1 MSIIRNSTDALRMSN
16 IRHSTNGR
24 SNAENIRHST
34 DGRSNVEN
42 PTSEEGRFGCRIFD
56 IRRRVLRMSN
66 IRHSTEPNIGSKI
79 ESNLFAH
86 LYPRYAIS
94 LRKKCHFPCWSIF
107 KSKRHSFIFVITEWS
122 GKCSFRFR
130 FRFHRNLMESWCQ
143 VQGRKILS
151 PSALIQNIWYIQKR
165 VGITYCFFV

>member
-1 MSIIRNSTDALRMSN
+1 MLKIRYSIRLRMSIIRNSTDALRMSN

-66 IRHSTEPNIGSKI
+66 IRHSTEPGA
-79 ESNLFAH
+79 ETT
-86 LYPRYAIS
+86 
-94 LRKKCHFPCWSIF
+94 KKNYQCGT
-107 KSKRHSFIFVITEWS
+107 KDS
-122 GKCSFRFR
+122 G
-130 FRFHRNLMESWCQ
+130 L
-143 VQGRKILS
+143 
-151 PSALIQNIWYIQKR
+151 PSASHALL
-165 VGITYCFFV
+165 